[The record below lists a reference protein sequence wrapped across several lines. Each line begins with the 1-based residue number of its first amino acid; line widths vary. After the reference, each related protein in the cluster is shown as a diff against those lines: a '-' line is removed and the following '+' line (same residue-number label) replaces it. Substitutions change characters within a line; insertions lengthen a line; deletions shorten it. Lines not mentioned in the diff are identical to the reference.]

1 VGPATTVAATDFGQ
15 PNNMSPVD
23 GLAEF
28 IAQLLTAGFSQA
40 EVDRMVC
47 GNPARLLE
55 L

>member
-1 VGPATTVAATDFGQ
+1 
-15 PNNMSPVD
+15 
-23 GLAEF
+23 LA
-28 IAQLLTAGFSQA
+28 AGFSRA